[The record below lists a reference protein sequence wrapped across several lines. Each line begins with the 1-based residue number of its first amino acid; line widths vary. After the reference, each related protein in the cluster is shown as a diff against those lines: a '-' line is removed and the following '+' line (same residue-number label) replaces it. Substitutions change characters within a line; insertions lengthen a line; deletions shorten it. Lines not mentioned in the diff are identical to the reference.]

1 MTSENKMTTKEQVIE
16 ALKKVEDPEL
26 MIDVWTLGLIYDI
39 KVETENVK
47 IKMTFTS
54 PMCPYGPMLVDDM
67 KRKLAD
73 VGVKQTDVEVVF
85 NPPWQPSEQVKEML
99 GME

>member
-1 MTSENKMTTKEQVIE
+1 MTTKEQVIE

-39 KVETENVK
+39 DLQADNLK

-54 PMCPYGPMLVDDM
+54 PMCPYGPMLVDEL
-67 KRKLAD
+67 KGKLTSKGFKT
-73 VGVKQTDVEVVF
+73 VNVEIVF
-85 NPPWQPSEQVKEML
+85 EPVWQPSEELRMML
-99 GME
+99 GV